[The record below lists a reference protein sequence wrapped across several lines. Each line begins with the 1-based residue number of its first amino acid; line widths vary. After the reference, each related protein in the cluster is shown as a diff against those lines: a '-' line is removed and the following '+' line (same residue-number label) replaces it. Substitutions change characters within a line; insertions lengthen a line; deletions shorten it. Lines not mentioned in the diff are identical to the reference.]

1 MTKTSY
7 TIKSLDYQRN
17 GVSGEGFFYV
27 TFDFK
32 EEGRKHSLIA
42 ILPQKYNEDTETHE
56 TQPEYTYVI
65 DPENLESGWRG
76 DRMGYILCPWVN
88 AHENSAWPTL
98 YPEDADIFPVK
109 LEG

>member
-17 GVSGEGFFYV
+17 GSSGEGFFYV

-32 EEGRKHSLIA
+32 EAGRKHSLIA
-42 ILPQKYNEDTETHE
+42 IMPDKYIEERDSYGL
-56 TQPEYTYVI
+56 QPEYTYVI

-76 DRMGYILCPWVN
+76 DRMGHTLCPWVESHRE
-88 AHENSAWPTL
+88 AAWPTL
-98 YPEDADIFPVK
+98 YPEEANVFPVK
-109 LEG
+109 LWG